1 MRGHLLSLIDLD
13 MADFA
18 ERLRELRSQRHLTQ
32 ARVAELVGVGLR
44 VYHRWE
50 RGGAAPHFET
60 LLKLADVLGV
70 SLDELAGRTAVAD
83 DARIKNAELH
93 QLVREVDQLPDA
105 EQQAL
110 ILVIDSMVKR
120 AKLHRMAGASPK
132 KRATSSARG
141 GAR

>member
-1 MRGHLLSLIDLD
+1 MHAHPSVFLDLD

-18 ERLRELRSQRHLTQ
+18 QRLRELRTQRNLTQ

-70 SLDELAGRTAVAD
+70 SLDELAGRKHAPD
-83 DARIKNAELH
+83 DARIKNPELH
-93 QLVREVDQLPDA
+93 QLVRDVDQLPDE

-120 AKLHRMAGASPK
+120 AKINRMATPSPR
-132 KRATSSARG
+132 KRATSSARAG
-141 GAR
+141 R

>member
-1 MRGHLLSLIDLD
+1 MRDNTHLVLDLD

-18 ERLRELRSQRHLTQ
+18 ERLRELRTQRQLTQ
-32 ARVAELVGVGLR
+32 SRVAELVGVGLR

-60 LLKLADVLGV
+60 LCKLADVLSV
-70 SLDELAGRTAVAD
+70 SLDELAGRQQPKD
-83 DARIKNAELH
+83 EGRIRNAELH
-93 QLVREVDQLPDA
+93 QLVQEVDTLRDD

-120 AKLHRMAGASPK
+120 AKLHRMTTQSPRKRASAGA
-132 KRATSSARG
+132 RTAR
-141 GAR
+141 

>member
-1 MRGHLLSLIDLD
+1 MLRSLHTLLDFD

-18 ERLRELRSQRHLTQ
+18 LRLRELRTQRQLTQ
-32 ARVAELVGVGLR
+32 GRVAELIGVGVR
-44 VYHRWE
+44 VYNRWE

-60 LLKLADVLGV
+60 LLKLADVLNV
-70 SLDELAGRTAVAD
+70 SLDELAGRTDVQD
-83 DARIKNAELH
+83 EARIKNAELH

-120 AKLHRMAGASPK
+120 AKLHRMASTSPRK
-132 KRATSSARG
+132 PATSSVRANR
-141 GAR
+141 

>member
-1 MRGHLLSLIDLD
+1 MHTDPIFPHELD
-13 MADFA
+13 MALFA
-18 ERLRELRSQRHLTQ
+18 ERLRELRQQRDLTQ

-60 LLKLADVLGV
+60 LLKLADVLDV
-70 SLDELAGRTAVAD
+70 SLDELAGREAVDERAG
-83 DARIKNAELH
+83 IKNHELH
-93 QLVREVDQLPDA
+93 QLVKEVDQLPDE

-120 AKLHRMAGASPK
+120 AKINRMATPSPR
-132 KRATSSARG
+132 KRASSVAR
-141 GAR
+141 ASR

>member
-1 MRGHLLSLIDLD
+1 MHASSLMLIDLD

-18 ERLRELRSQRHLTQ
+18 QRLRELRTQRQLTQ
-32 ARVAELVGVGLR
+32 GRVAELVGVGLR

-60 LLKLADVLGV
+60 LLKLADVLNV
-70 SLDELAGRTAVAD
+70 SLDELAGRGEVQD
-83 DARIKNAELH
+83 EARIRNAELH

-120 AKLHRMAGASPK
+120 AKLHRMTDVSPR
-132 KRATSSARG
+132 KRASS
-141 GAR
+141 GARASR

>member
-1 MRGHLLSLIDLD
+1 MLLDLD

-18 ERLRELRSQRHLTQ
+18 QRLRELRTQRQLTQ

-50 RGGAAPHFET
+50 QGGAAPHFET

-70 SLDELAGRTAVAD
+70 SLDELAGRQDVQD
-83 DARIKNAELH
+83 SARIRNVELH
-93 QLVREVDQLPDA
+93 QLVHEVDQLPDE

-120 AKLHRMAGASPK
+120 AKLHRMASSSPR
-132 KRATSSARG
+132 KRATSSARTS
-141 GAR
+141 R